1 MPIDINTFP
10 ISGRI
15 LVTLLLWSGVSA
27 FALGPVVAKREIE
40 LTNWGEAC
48 AASLTTQIENRRVVK
63 NEAPDLGCR
72 EFGQLMDGLLGHGA
86 GQTMCSDEVE
96 GAINGVLDLAR
107 KFDPAAQTQASVR
120 ELAQRRGDQA
130 AQLAPTR
137 CSCAADMVTS
147 DPIRWGIYSGSG
159 RLAGKGTDNLMSEL
173 TRALHQPSCALKPG
187 S

>member
-63 NEAPDLGCR
+63 NGVPEVGCR

-86 GQTMCSDEVE
+86 GQAMCSDEVE
-96 GAINGVLDLAR
+96 GAIDGVLDLAR
-107 KFDPAAQTQASVR
+107 KLDPTVQAQDAAR
-120 ELAQRRGDQA
+120 ELAERRGDQV
-130 AQLAPTR
+130 AQIAPTR
-137 CSCAADMVTS
+137 C
-147 DPIRWGIYSGSG
+147 
-159 RLAGKGTDNLMSEL
+159 
-173 TRALHQPSCALKPG
+173 
-187 S
+187 